1 MTHIYSTQVYDS
13 SGKNVTGSFSPD
25 ALTIK
30 SRSSNQNQSFL
41 YSDKSVQISPD
52 VNTIPLVSLDS
63 SKKRGEVFGSPSDLW
78 SIKRNDIYTKL
89 KINGNTLRYN
99 NGSTSYIYAQDLVVD
114 DSGNTYVSF
123 NCGTIT
129 QVANNGGPMR
139 VSIAGETTEYQNVTP
154 IAKISSSGQL
164 LGVEYVLGIVHAAH
178 LCLWKDKDGN
188 DTIGFSIYSE
198 GIGTRTESTLPSGWN
213 SSWTPYFVPSS
224 TAYVSFEGFKVAG
237 LFTSFEGNDSSV
249 FLPSK
254 LYKNTGRKCTRF
266 ADEVETFGASSH
278 NIKQSYVYDDEGK
291 NILLGISIT
300 GNTKSGIGFSSQNIF
315 HFNLDSS
322 DTTKY
327 NIPNNLISNG
337 NSSWGN
343 RTLQSFYLR
352 GVHKYLSYGSV
363 NSGEKGTA
371 LSIMNITQPKINGQ
385 SVISQK
391 DYIFDSTWEELE
403 GIYVDKSET
412 VVYVINLYTIS
423 GSLEIHLHKYNIS
436 NLY

>member
-30 SRSSNQNQSFL
+30 SISNNPNQSFL
-41 YSDKSVQISPD
+41 WSDKSVQISPD
-52 VNTIPLVSLDS
+52 VNSVPLVSLDTT
-63 SKKRGEVFGSPSDLW
+63 KKRGNVFGDPEKLW
-78 SIKRNDIYTKL
+78 GIKRSDIYTKL
-89 KINGNTLRYN
+89 TINGSPLRYKNGNTAYL
-99 NGSTSYIYAQDLVVD
+99 YAQDFVVD

-198 GIGTRTESTLPSGWN
+198 GIGTRTETTLPANWN
-213 SSWTPYFVPSS
+213 NSWTPYFVPSS
-224 TAYVSFEGFKVAG
+224 TAYVSFEGFKTSG
-237 LFTSFEGNDSSV
+237 LFTSFNGNDSSV
-249 FLPSK
+249 FLPSA
-254 LYKNTGRKCTRF
+254 LYKNVGKKCTRF

-300 GNTKSGIGFSSQNIF
+300 GKTKSGIDFSSQNIF
-315 HFNLDSS
+315 HFDLDSS

-352 GVHKYLSYGSV
+352 GVHKYLSYGSK
-363 NSGEKGTA
+363 NTGERGTS
-371 LSIMNITQPKINGQ
+371 LSILNITQPKFNGQ
-385 SVISQK
+385 SIISQK
-391 DYIFDSTWEELE
+391 DFTFDATWEELE

-412 VVYVINLYTIS
+412 FVYVINLYTIS
-423 GSLEIHLHKYNIS
+423 GSLEIHLHKHKLSNI
-436 NLY
+436 Y